1 MNQNNPLP
9 KGAYQWVPP
18 VPANGLATAG
28 STAGFNFLSIVRG
41 TFRNDVP
48 KDTPN
53 DSRTYATITTSYS
66 GTVNG
71 VSDKNDI
78 SRNYPFWAAFRRKR
92 RPSWKVATPPV
103 GVNFTMTADDN
114 GVLEYKIDLGSNQ
127 NISAMTMEYTLVV
140 DPNFPYWKDLLADA
154 DDTNNANDQQNFAS
168 GNVTAVNWTQYHP
181 MQIVGIPD
189 GSNTATE
196 YPLLVKNKYQALA
209 ITGVKGSGFE
219 NLTNMQQNPANGTQL
234 YAPGGTFTF
243 NLGAPTSFPNIRY
256 IIIRQRNPE
265 YQNLTLSINRILLFN
280 NSRVN
285 MADKQ
290 YPAQAFGYQAD
301 LEASVYI
308 DGSSSGGIYPNLEPG
323 RPLIYFKIFSP
334 EDLNASIGFA
344 HAIDVRFLLVW
355 FPMLSQA
362 GATAYMAINAG
373 PLPGLKQL
381 AYSMNATLD
390 NTNINPIYGY
400 AVNLDADKLVND
412 IISFDIQRGTGTT
425 TTPPTTWSELPQP
438 NNPVSESDTNYQF
451 NGPMVS
457 RYLYLDTLPFNGK
470 TLNDTFQTKTP
481 MWYRINQTYSLGSAS
496 GSRLSP
502 AFQPSRYSEGSPMQM
517 APGSEV
523 GNLPTTVIARRIK
536 DYVLSDPTQVMN
548 SSPVA
553 IFIADDPNPPAG
565 SATFTSGVFN
575 FSFAAHTDDANNVAE
590 TYLVARFWFHPVG
603 VTFNAQNPHQYR
615 SVSELIFITNSAG
628 EQVISRQNPADVSQ
642 LMISPALG
650 TDDANYSINKYITS
664 AQGTGVSNNV
674 WTFPSSFS
682 QPGNTYNQGRLVI
695 GLYIVTVPNPGDTTL
710 NSVNSATS
718 SDSSPKVYI
727 TVDPTRMSVTTT
739 IGQTITGNLFP
750 TQPNLFGTANYE
762 SVPEPLYLNATT
774 LAGATLN
781 ATNNWYIYNNSVATP
796 TVNSPDTALNNLM
809 IMTSTNNNIQ
819 VAIPYKSVP
828 LTFSSNTRVYAD
840 FVTNN
845 LVLTDGKITN
855 GTWTFS
861 FTADQGADTGSISYK
876 YQFEAFLCTADGVL
890 INYILK
896 SPIQDSASYTV
907 DLTLPYAIESNNVQM
922 VVRVSG
928 YPYSTNGTPIDL
940 SVIQTELG
948 SKPVGLRI
956 TKFTV
961 SAHTLTTMDVSQTDS
976 LLLSI
981 ASFEGLPMVPSV
993 TFGGEN
999 FWVDLDPDMNQQ
1011 VVVTSIGPML
1021 LSATLFSPTWL
1032 VNLPQGCEIEYNS
1045 SVYTGDVAI
1054 RTAIGSSST
1063 NDTTVTAGYN
1073 TDSQQIHVAHS
1084 VEQSAITASTLVQTG
1099 KVIQLINMNNPNLQ
1113 ATSTV
1118 NNSGAAISKLSNQ
1131 FVSGYRLA
1139 TGGGYSP
1146 YQLQGDNPSIVLNN
1160 GNKYIQIVTEVDE
1173 VTGPSSSIVRNRN
1186 LGNVNSWD
1194 NNSPIAAGQ
1203 FGDIARVAIDLQY
1216 PTVVDLNNGFFCI
1229 IGWLDSGFA
1238 AAKFVSP
1245 YTSNPQG
1252 IVPQGIQL
1260 IIDGNGTTPPNWV
1273 FTKGAMNIPVVQT
1286 PLGCALGSS
1295 QNIMV
1300 VYPLL
1305 GNNGILYCKELQG
1318 MQSVKPSREIV
1329 SFPKIIN
1336 NNSDSLAIRCP
1347 SVVYDDLSGTY
1358 ICAFWCSGKI
1368 FITRFFDFIDTSL
1381 NQLTLVAGNNDFTK
1395 TTNPGNAFFSVANKN
1410 SYIVNNVTSPDVSDV
1425 LSQRVGITITPNLQ
1439 DKKNSIFV
1447 FYKNNLDQVFCREV
1461 RLGISVGA
1469 AIQIN

>member
-243 NLGAPTSFPNIRY
+243 NLGAPTSFPNVRY
-256 IIIRQRNPE
+256 IVIRQRNAE
-265 YQNLTLSINRILLFN
+265 YKNLTLSINRILLFN
-280 NSRVN
+280 NARVN

-308 DGSSSGGIYPNLEPG
+308 DGSSSGGIYPTLEPG

-344 HAIDVRFLLVW
+344 HAIDVRFLLAW

-650 TDDANYSINKYITS
+650 TDDANYSINKYITA
-664 AQGTGVSNNV
+664 AQGVGVHNNV

-682 QPGNTYNQGRLVI
+682 QAGNPTNQGRLVV
-695 GLYIVTVPNPGDTTL
+695 GLYVVTVPNPGDTTL
-710 NSVNSATS
+710 NAVNSATS
-718 SDSSPKVYI
+718 SDFSPKVYL
-727 TVDPTRMSVTTT
+727 TVDPTRMNVTTT

-750 TQPNLFGTANYE
+750 TQPNLFGTANYA
-762 SVPEPLYLNATT
+762 SVPKPLFLNATT
-774 LAGATLN
+774 LAGTALV
-781 ATNNWYIYNNSVATP
+781 AKNNWYIYNNSVAAP
-796 TVNSPDTALNNLM
+796 TVNSPNTALNNLM
-809 IMTSTNNNIQ
+809 IMTSTDNNIQ

-896 SPIQDSASYTV
+896 SPIQDSTSYTV
-907 DLTLPYAIESNNVQM
+907 DLTLPYAIESSNVQM

-961 SAHTLTTMDVSQTDS
+961 SAHTLTTMNVSQTDS

-981 ASFEGLPMVPSV
+981 ASFEGLPMVPQV

-1021 LSATLFSPTWL
+1021 ISATLFSPTWL

-1045 SVYTGDVAI
+1045 SVYTGDIAI

-1063 NDTTVTAGYN
+1063 NDTALTASYN
-1073 TDSQQIHVAHS
+1073 TDSKQIYVAQP

-1099 KVIQLINMNNPNLQ
+1099 KVIQFLNMNNPGLQ
-1113 ATSTV
+1113 ATSKNTKASL
-1118 NNSGAAISKLSNQ
+1118 NKQ

-1146 YQLQGDNPSIVLNN
+1146 YPLQGDNPSIVLNT
-1160 GNKYIQIVTEVDE
+1160 GNKYVQIVTEVDE

-1186 LGNVNSWD
+1186 FGNQYAWD
-1194 NNSPIAAGQ
+1194 NNDPIANGK
-1203 FGDIARVAIDLQY
+1203 FGDIARIAKGLQY
-1216 PTVVDLNNGFFCI
+1216 PTVVDLQNGFLCI
-1229 IGWLDSGFA
+1229 VGWLDSGFA
-1238 AAKFVSP
+1238 AAKFVST
-1245 YTSNPQG
+1245 YTSSPAGVAPQG
-1252 IVPQGIQL
+1252 NQIVL
-1260 IIDGNGTTPPNWV
+1260 DGSGTVTDSNWV
-1273 FTKGAMNIPVVQT
+1273 FSKGAMNIPVVQT
-1286 PLGCALGSS
+1286 PLGCTQGPSDE
-1295 QNIMV
+1295 IV
-1300 VYPLL
+1300 VAYPLL
-1305 GNNGILYCKELQG
+1305 GKSGSLYVKELQG
-1318 MQSVKPSREIV
+1318 FQSVKPSREIV
-1329 SFPKIIN
+1329 SFSKAIN
-1336 NNSDSLAIRCP
+1336 SISDSLAIRCP
-1347 SVVYDDLSGTY
+1347 SIVFDDLTNTF

-1368 FITRFFDFIDTSL
+1368 FVTRFFDSTNNMLD
-1381 NQLTLVAGNNDFTK
+1381 QLTLVAGNNDFTK
-1395 TTNPGNAFFSVANKN
+1395 TTNPANAFFAKAVGAN
-1410 SYIVNNVTSPDVSDV
+1410 YVVNNIKNPDTNDV
-1425 LSQRVGITITPNLQ
+1425 LSQRVGIVIPHNLPNDRQ
-1439 DKKNSIFV
+1439 AVFV
-1447 FYKNNLDQVFCREV
+1447 FYKNNLDQVFCRQV
-1461 RLGISVGA
+1461 RLGTNVLA
-1469 AIQIN
+1469 AQQVN